1 MAKIVHITGVGPDV
15 DSDVAPEDFQQETF
29 SDCALGAED
38 PSGGTSMCT
47 SHRMRA
53 LDSLPPFPDF
63 EGKHPCFSVTDE
75 GHARQGRLHLPVS
88 PGCNLTCQFCKIDYS
103 NRHEQ
108 RPGVSNRVLTPEEAI
123 ETVHRALTLCPAINV
138 IGIAGPGDTL
148 VTDYAVRTF
157 KLVHEAYPHL
167 INCVSTNGL
176 LLPERAEQLVEA
188 GVRTIT
194 VTVNSVDPE
203 TLVHICPSI
212 IYDRRRLVGED
223 AVQLLIANQLLGIR
237 RAVAL
242 GAVVKINTVLVPGIN
257 EEGVSEVAHATAEA
271 GASLINVIP
280 LIPQHEL
287 AGVPAP
293 TLAQLER
300 AREDASKYLT
310 VFSHCQRC
318 RADACGIPGV
328 NEFASQLYDNDV
340 RAATTFSHG

>member
-1 MAKIVHITGVGPDV
+1 
-15 DSDVAPEDFQQETF
+15 
-29 SDCALGAED
+29 
-38 PSGGTSMCT
+38 
-47 SHRMRA
+47 
-53 LDSLPPFPDF
+53 
-63 EGKHPCFSVTDE
+63 
-75 GHARQGRLHLPVS
+75 
-88 PGCNLTCQFCKIDYS
+88 
-103 NRHEQ
+103 
-108 RPGVSNRVLTPEEAI
+108 
-123 ETVHRALTLCPAINV
+123 VHRALKLCPSINV
-138 IGIAGPGDTL
+138 VGIAGPGDTL
-148 VTDYAVRTF
+148 VTNHAVRTF

-176 LLPERAEQLVEA
+176 LLPERAEQLLDA

-194 VTVNSVDPE
+194 VTVNSVNPE

-212 IYDRRRLVGED
+212 VYDRRRLVGKV
-223 AVQLLIANQLLGIR
+223 AARLLVDNQQLGIR

-257 EEGVSEVAHATAEA
+257 EEGVGEVARVTAEA

-287 AGVPAP
+287 ASVPTP

-328 NEFASQLYDNDV
+328 NEFAGQLYADEQP
-340 RAATTFSHG
+340 ATTTFSHG